1 MISST
6 TMNMPSNPV
15 QTLPLSSTTTANGSV
30 NTSATASVLCSITQP
45 PSCRI
50 GRENINGCRPSIS
63 SPATAVA
70 AKTASTEL
78 RPSSSQY
85 TSDRCRISAYS
96 SSTSAAP
103 MPKSV
108 ADSVNSGSCPLT
120 ARVTRLSPD
129 SITSTTPN
137 VTW

>member
-30 NTSATASVLCSITQP
+30 NTSATASVLCSITQS

-50 GRENINGCRPSIS
+50 GRKNINGCRPSIN
-63 SPATAVA
+63 SPATAAA

-78 RPSSSQY
+78 RPSSSQ
-85 TSDRCRISAYS
+85 
-96 SSTSAAP
+96 
-103 MPKSV
+103 
-108 ADSVNSGSCPLT
+108 
-120 ARVTRLSPD
+120 
-129 SITSTTPN
+129 
-137 VTW
+137 